1 LGDRFKYSELGT
13 VFGSIYLLGG
23 CLLARRSQ
31 RKAESRKAKQWY
43 KVVSPEI
50 FGRAPFGETIAN
62 DPERVVGRIVET
74 TLGDLTNNFSK
85 QNTKLKF
92 RVDRVAGDS
101 AYTKFLGHEMTTD
114 YVRSLVKRRT
124 SRIDAIVD
132 VTTIDGYQVRI
143 KPSCFTVKRA
153 RANQVK
159 SIRELSK
166 RVILEKSKSLDLNQ
180 LIQDVVQGK
189 MSLDIYKEAKMIYPL
204 RRVEVRKTEII
215 TEPSMTMAAPAPVPE
230 APPAPS

>member
-1 LGDRFKYSELGT
+1 
-13 VFGSIYLLGG
+13 
-23 CLLARRSQ
+23 LARRSQ
-31 RKAESRKAKQWY
+31 RKADSRKAKQWY
-43 KVVSPEI
+43 KVVSPDM
-50 FGRAPFGETIAN
+50 FGRSPFGETIAN

-92 RVDRVAGDS
+92 RVDSVAGDS
-101 AYTKFLGHEMTTD
+101 AYTKFVGHEMTTD

-132 VTTIDGYQVRI
+132 VTTTDGYQVRI

-166 RVILEKSKSLDLNQ
+166 RVIIEKSKSLDLNQ

-204 RRVEVRKTEII
+204 RRVEVRKTEIV
-215 TEPSMTMAAPAPVPE
+215 TEPGIAPAS
-230 APPAPS
+230 PAPAAQPVSS

>member
-1 LGDRFKYSELGT
+1 M
-13 VFGSIYLLGG
+13 
-23 CLLARRSQ
+23 
-31 RKAESRKAKQWY
+31 
-43 KVVSPEI
+43 
-50 FGRAPFGETIAN
+50 FGRSPFGETIAN

-101 AYTKFLGHEMTTD
+101 AYTKFVGHEMTTD

-132 VTTIDGYQVRI
+132 VTTTDGYQVRI

-204 RRVEVRKTEII
+204 RRVEVRKTEIV
-215 TEPSMTMAAPAPVPE
+215 TEPGIAPATAAPAAQPV
-230 APPAPS
+230 SS

>member
-1 LGDRFKYSELGT
+1 
-13 VFGSIYLLGG
+13 
-23 CLLARRSQ
+23 LARRSQ
-31 RKAESRKAKQWY
+31 RKAESRKAKLWY
-43 KVVSPEI
+43 KVVSPEM

-62 DPERVVGRIVET
+62 DPERIVGRVVET

-124 SRIDAIVD
+124 SRIDSIVD
-132 VTTIDGYQVRI
+132 VTTTDGYQVRI

-159 SIRELSK
+159 SIRELSRK
-166 RVILEKSKSLDLNQ
+166 VILEKSKSLDLNQ

-189 MSLDIYKEAKMIYPL
+189 LSLEIYKEAKMIYPL

-215 TEPSMTMAAPAPVPE
+215 TEPGTVSPAPAP
-230 APPAPS
+230 AATPA

>member
-1 LGDRFKYSELGT
+1 M
-13 VFGSIYLLGG
+13 
-23 CLLARRSQ
+23 ARRSQ

-43 KVVSPEI
+43 KIVSPEM
-50 FGRAPFGETIAN
+50 FGRVPFGETVAN

-85 QNTKLKF
+85 QNTKLVFK
-92 RVDRVAGDS
+92 VDRVAGDS

-124 SRIDAIVD
+124 SRIDSIVD
-132 VTTIDGYQVRI
+132 VITTDGYHVRV

-166 RVILEKSKSLDLNQ
+166 KVVLERSKSLDLNQ
-180 LIQDVVQGK
+180 LIQEAVGGK
-189 MSLDIYKEAKMIYPL
+189 ISLDIYKEAKAIYPL
-204 RRVEVRKTEII
+204 RRVEVRKTEIKA
-215 TEPSMTMAAPAPVPE
+215 EPTIGAVSAPAPAPE
-230 APPAPS
+230 ATP

>member
-1 LGDRFKYSELGT
+1 M
-13 VFGSIYLLGG
+13 
-23 CLLARRSQ
+23 ARRSQ
-31 RKAESRKAKQWY
+31 RKADSRKAKLWY
-43 KVVSPEI
+43 KVVSPEM
-50 FGRAPFGETIAN
+50 FGRSPFGETIAN
-62 DPERVVGRIVET
+62 DPERIVGRIVET

-101 AYTKFLGHEMTTD
+101 AYTKFLGHEMTAD
-114 YVRSLVKRRT
+114 YLRSLVKRRT

-132 VTTIDGYQVRI
+132 VTTTDGYQVRV

-166 RVILEKSKSLDLNQ
+166 KVIMERSKSLDLNQ
-180 LIQDVVQGK
+180 LIQDAVGGK
-189 MSLDIYKEAKMIYPL
+189 ISLDIYKEAKMIYPL
-204 RRVEVRKTEII
+204 RRVEVRKTEIV
-215 TEPSMTMAAPAPVPE
+215 TEPSVSAPVSAPAPE
-230 APPAPS
+230 APTA

>member
-1 LGDRFKYSELGT
+1 
-13 VFGSIYLLGG
+13 
-23 CLLARRSQ
+23 LARRSQ
-31 RKAESRKAKQWY
+31 RKADSRKAKLWY
-43 KVVSPEI
+43 KVVSPEM
-50 FGRAPFGETIAN
+50 FGRSPFGETIAN
-62 DPERVVGRIVET
+62 DPERIVGRIVET

-101 AYTKFLGHEMTTD
+101 AYTKFLGHEMTAD
-114 YVRSLVKRRT
+114 YLRSLVKRRT

-132 VTTIDGYQVRI
+132 VTTTDGYQVRV

-166 RVILEKSKSLDLNQ
+166 KVIMERSKSLDLNQ
-180 LIQDVVQGK
+180 LIQDAVGGK
-189 MSLDIYKEAKMIYPL
+189 ISLDIYKEAKMIYPL
-204 RRVEVRKTEII
+204 RRVEVRKTEIV
-215 TEPSMTMAAPAPVPE
+215 TEPSVSAPVSAPAPE
-230 APPAPS
+230 APTA

>member
-1 LGDRFKYSELGT
+1 M
-13 VFGSIYLLGG
+13 
-23 CLLARRSQ
+23 ARRSQ

-43 KVVSPEI
+43 KVVSPEM
-50 FGRAPFGETIAN
+50 FGRVPFGETVAN

-85 QNTKLKF
+85 QNTKLVFK
-92 RVDRVAGDS
+92 VDRVAGDS

-124 SRIDAIVD
+124 SRIDSIVD
-132 VTTIDGYQVRI
+132 VITTDGYHVRV

-166 RVILEKSKSLDLNQ
+166 KVVLERSKSLDLNQ
-180 LIQDVVQGK
+180 LIQEAVGGK
-189 MSLDIYKEAKMIYPL
+189 ISLDIYKEAKTIYPL
-204 RRVEVRKTEII
+204 RRVEVRKTEIKA
-215 TEPSMTMAAPAPVPE
+215 EPAIGAVAPAPAPE
-230 APPAPS
+230 ATPAPS

>member
-1 LGDRFKYSELGT
+1 M
-13 VFGSIYLLGG
+13 
-23 CLLARRSQ
+23 ARRSQ
-31 RKAESRKAKQWY
+31 RKADSRKAKQWY
-43 KVVSPEI
+43 KVVSPEM
-50 FGRAPFGETIAN
+50 FGRVPFGETIAN
-62 DPERVVGRIVET
+62 DPERIVGRIIET

-124 SRIDAIVD
+124 SRIDSIVD
-132 VTTIDGYQVRI
+132 VTTTDGYTVRI

-159 SIRELSK
+159 CIRDLSK
-166 RVILEKSKSLDLNQ
+166 SVVMERSKNLDLNQ
-180 LIQDVVQGK
+180 LIQDVVGGK
-189 MSLDIYKEAKMIYPL
+189 ISLDIYKEAKVIYPL
-204 RRVEVRKTEII
+204 RRVEVRKTEIRI
-215 TEPSMTMAAPAPVPE
+215 EPALSVPEPAAPAVPS
-230 APPAPS
+230 ASS

>member
-1 LGDRFKYSELGT
+1 M
-13 VFGSIYLLGG
+13 
-23 CLLARRSQ
+23 
-31 RKAESRKAKQWY
+31 
-43 KVVSPEI
+43 

-62 DPERVVGRIVET
+62 DPERIVGRVVET

-85 QNTKLKF
+85 QNTTLRF

-132 VTTIDGYQVRI
+132 VTTTDGYQVRI

-159 SIRELSK
+159 SIRELSR
-166 RVILEKSKSLDLNQ
+166 RVILDRSKSLDLNQ
-180 LIQDVVQGK
+180 LIQDVVLGK
-189 MSLDIYKEAKMIYPL
+189 LSLDIYKEAKTIYPL
-204 RRVEVRKTEII
+204 RRVEVRKTEIV
-215 TEPSMTMAAPAPVPE
+215 TEPGTAPAAPAP
-230 APPAPS
+230 AAPSA

>member
-1 LGDRFKYSELGT
+1 
-13 VFGSIYLLGG
+13 
-23 CLLARRSQ
+23 LARRSQ
-31 RKAESRKAKQWY
+31 RKADARKAKQWY
-43 KVVSPEI
+43 KVVSPEM

-62 DPERVVGRIVET
+62 DPERLVGRVIET

-101 AYTKFLGHEMTTD
+101 AYTKFLVHEMTTD

-124 SRIDAIVD
+124 SRIDSIVD
-132 VTTIDGYQVRI
+132 VITTDGYQVRV

-166 RVILEKSKSLDLNQ
+166 RVVLEKSKTLDMNQ
-180 LIQDVVQGK
+180 LIQDVVNGK

-204 RRVEVRKTEII
+204 RRVEVRKTEIR
-215 TEPSMTMAAPAPVPE
+215 TEPAITTAAPA
-230 APPAPS
+230 APSASS

>member
-1 LGDRFKYSELGT
+1 M
-13 VFGSIYLLGG
+13 
-23 CLLARRSQ
+23 ARRSQ
-31 RKAESRKAKQWY
+31 RKADSRKAKQWY
-43 KVVSPEI
+43 KVVSPDM
-50 FGRAPFGETIAN
+50 FGRSPFGETIAN

-101 AYTKFLGHEMTTD
+101 AYTKFVGHEMTTD

-132 VTTIDGYQVRI
+132 VTTTDGYQVRI

-166 RVILEKSKSLDLNQ
+166 RVIIEKSKSLDLNQ

-204 RRVEVRKTEII
+204 RRVEVRKTEIV
-215 TEPSMTMAAPAPVPE
+215 TEPGIAPATAAPAAQPV
-230 APPAPS
+230 SS

>member
-1 LGDRFKYSELGT
+1 M
-13 VFGSIYLLGG
+13 
-23 CLLARRSQ
+23 ARRSQ
-31 RKAESRKAKQWY
+31 RKADSRKAKQWY
-43 KVVSPEI
+43 KIVSPEM
-50 FGRAPFGETIAN
+50 FGRVPFGETIAN
-62 DPERVVGRIVET
+62 DPERIVGRIIET

-124 SRIDAIVD
+124 SRIDATVD
-132 VTTIDGYQVRI
+132 VTTTDGYTVRI

-159 SIRELSK
+159 CIRDLSK
-166 RVILEKSKSLDLNQ
+166 NVVVERSKNLDLNQ
-180 LIQDVVQGK
+180 LIQDVVGGK
-189 MSLDIYKEAKMIYPL
+189 ISLDIYKEAKMIYPL
-204 RRVEVRKTEII
+204 RRVEVRKTEIR
-215 TEPSMTMAAPAPVPE
+215 TEPALSGSGPVPPAAPSA
-230 APPAPS
+230 S

>member
-1 LGDRFKYSELGT
+1 M
-13 VFGSIYLLGG
+13 
-23 CLLARRSQ
+23 ARRSQ
-31 RKAESRKAKQWY
+31 RKAESRKAKLWY
-43 KVVSPEI
+43 KVVSPEM

-62 DPERVVGRIVET
+62 DPERIVGRVVET

-124 SRIDAIVD
+124 SRIDSIVD
-132 VTTIDGYQVRI
+132 VTTTDGYQVRI

-159 SIRELSK
+159 SIRELSRK
-166 RVILEKSKSLDLNQ
+166 VILEKSKSLDLNQ

-189 MSLDIYKEAKMIYPL
+189 LSLEIYKEAKMIYPL

-215 TEPSMTMAAPAPVPE
+215 TEPGTVSPAPAP
-230 APPAPS
+230 AATPA

>member
-1 LGDRFKYSELGT
+1 
-13 VFGSIYLLGG
+13 
-23 CLLARRSQ
+23 LARRSQ
-31 RKAESRKAKQWY
+31 RKAESRKAKLWY
-43 KVVSPEI
+43 KVVSPEM

-62 DPERVVGRIVET
+62 DPERIVGRIVET

-92 RVDRVAGDS
+92 RVDRVAGDA

-124 SRIDAIVD
+124 SRIDSIVD
-132 VTTIDGYQVRI
+132 VTTTDGYQVRI

-159 SIRELSK
+159 SIRELSRK
-166 RVILEKSKSLDLNQ
+166 VILEKSKSLDLNQ

-189 MSLDIYKEAKMIYPL
+189 LSLEIYKEAKMIYPL

-215 TEPSMTMAAPAPVPE
+215 TEPGTAAAAPAP
-230 APPAPS
+230 AATPA

>member
-1 LGDRFKYSELGT
+1 M
-13 VFGSIYLLGG
+13 
-23 CLLARRSQ
+23 ARRSQ

>member
-1 LGDRFKYSELGT
+1 
-13 VFGSIYLLGG
+13 
-23 CLLARRSQ
+23 LARRSQ